1 MRQLLRRAPWPARF
15 LYLVLADATRRFQ
28 SHRCTT
34 AAAAIAFHVFFSFFP
49 LVLLV
54 SAIVGTRMSNAEFR
68 ARVTSNLMAS
78 LPLDPSAAAD
88 IDQLLLAATN
98 NLPALGIVGA
108 IGLIWSASGMLGSV
122 RGAMEL
128 AWEGHSGTRAFLHGK
143 LVDAVLLTILVCIVL
158 SSFLAGIVLSVMPQI
173 SVDVLPPGGGLA
185 NIAQLVR
192 SSLGPVV
199 AITTSVAVLTLGY
212 KLLPSPRPAWR
223 YALLGAIV
231 GAVLLDLARLLLTIY
246 LDQVA
251 RYDIIYGSI
260 GSIIAFLFFI
270 YIAANVTLIGAEI
283 GASIRRVYAAQRVLR
298 PPANQPMA

>member
-1 MRQLLRRAPWPARF
+1 MRQLLRTAPWPARF
-15 LYLVLADATRRFQ
+15 LYLVLADATKRFQ

-49 LVLLV
+49 LLLLV

-78 LPLDPSAAAD
+78 LPLDPSAAAQ

-108 IGLIWSASGMLGSV
+108 LGLIWSASGMLGSV

-128 AWEGHSGTRAFLHGK
+128 AWEGHSGTRPFLHGK

-158 SSFLAGIVLSVMPQI
+158 SSFLTGIVLSVMPQI
-173 SVDVLPPGGGLA
+173 SIDVLLPGGGLA
-185 NIAQLVR
+185 NIAQIVR

-231 GAVLLDLARLLLTIY
+231 GAFLLELARLLLTIY
-246 LDQVA
+246 LDQIA

-298 PPANQPMA
+298 PPASQPTA